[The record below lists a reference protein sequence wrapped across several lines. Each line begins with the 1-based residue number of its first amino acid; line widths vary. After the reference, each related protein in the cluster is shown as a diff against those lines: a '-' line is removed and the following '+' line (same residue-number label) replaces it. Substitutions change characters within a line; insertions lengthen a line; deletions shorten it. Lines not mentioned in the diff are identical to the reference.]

1 LRPASARVSTLLGCT
16 RARPNG
22 LYVLYVLYDLQKTKE
37 QAMKPKLSLLAP
49 VLILAGSTAAQAA
62 SATR

>member
-1 LRPASARVSTLLGCT
+1 LRPASARVSTLLGWAL
-16 RARPNG
+16 ARSDG

-37 QAMKPKLSLLAP
+37 QAMKSKLSLLAP
-49 VLILAGSTAAQAA
+49 VLILAASTAAQAA